1 MEEIKLQDKR
11 ERITYFV
18 IQKLMGLVIVVL
30 SVISCIITGD
40 GTAALLLIPIGIYT
54 IFTRKLVI
62 TNTYYFEHGENF
74 EWKN

>member
-1 MEEIKLQDKR
+1 MMQNKR
-11 ERITYFV
+11 ERIKYFV

-30 SVISCIITGD
+30 AVISCIITGD

-62 TNTYYFEHGENF
+62 TNTYYFEQEEDS
-74 EWKN
+74 EWIN

>member
-1 MEEIKLQDKR
+1 MMHDKR
-11 ERITYFV
+11 ERIKYFI

-30 SVISCIITGD
+30 AVISCIITSD

-62 TNTYYFEHGENF
+62 TNTYYFEHKEDS
-74 EWKN
+74 EWIN

>member
-1 MEEIKLQDKR
+1 MTQNKR
-11 ERITYFV
+11 ERIKYFI

-30 SVISCIITGD
+30 AVVSCIITGD

-62 TNTYYFEHGENF
+62 TNTYYFEHEEDS
-74 EWKN
+74 EWIN